1 LFKERGKNGDR
12 RKRLFLGNKAVDCQF
27 KTSLRST
34 LRLRRTTMKRIVSA
48 LLALAASATLVFV
61 VTSWKH
67 GVTPVHAQ
75 GGCSVATLTGNYA
88 FSQPGWAPLRVNGN
102 QLPFVNV
109 GVLAFDGS
117 GTLSISFTDVF
128 HGVVST
134 ETDAG
139 TYTVNPDCTGS
150 ASVTA
155 GPSAG
160 ITFNVVIIGDGAE
173 LFGNNTTTGFTSSF
187 DAKKQ

>member
-1 LFKERGKNGDR
+1 
-12 RKRLFLGNKAVDCQF
+12 
-27 KTSLRST
+27 
-34 LRLRRTTMKRIVSA
+34 MKRIVSA

-88 FSQPGWAPLRVNGN
+88 FIQPGWAPLKSQGN
-102 QLPFVNV
+102 QLPFFNM
-109 GVLAFDGS
+109 GVIAFDGTGDFS
-117 GTLSISFTDVF
+117 VSLTGVA
-128 HGVVST
+128 HGVVSN

-150 ASVTA
+150 FSITTGPAA
-155 GPSAG
+155 GL
-160 ITFNVVIIGDGAE
+160 TFNMAIIGGGAE
-173 LFGNNTTTGFTSSF
+173 IFGINTTAGFTSSF